1 MKKYKFFDFDD
12 CVYFLGEGEGE
23 GAQVVFIVRCP
34 FQFWA
39 GVAEF
44 EAVVVRGVF
53 FSRRRRGVGRL
64 TVSLCVPFCT

>member
-1 MKKYKFFDFDD
+1 MKKYNFFDFDD

-39 GVAEF
+39 GVAKF
-44 EAVVVRGVF
+44 EAVVVRGVVF
-53 FSRRRRGVGRL
+53 FPGGGGGWAD
-64 TVSLCVPFCT
+64 

>member
-39 GVAEF
+39 GVAE
-44 EAVVVRGVF
+44 
-53 FSRRRRGVGRL
+53 
-64 TVSLCVPFCT
+64 